1 MSRRLIFAIVLLAGH
16 VGGALAA
23 APQVGPVLA
32 TEGLGAGPEAVVEA
46 VIDGDTLVLADGTVV
61 RLAGIAAPKPPLG
74 RPRSKPWPVA
84 VAATRALDGMAR
96 GARVRLYYVG
106 GRDELRVD
114 RHGRHLAQ
122 LVRGDGLW
130 LQGALLGRGL
140 ARVEDFHGAPGPVA
154 DMLAIEARAR
164 DAGVGI
170 WRHYFYRVRDHQEAG
185 RFIGTYQLVEGV
197 VFAVARQRNRT
208 YVNFTADWHTDF
220 TIVLSKKVLRL
231 FKRAAIDPGDFA
243 GRPVRVRGWVESWN
257 GPAIKASHPGQ
268 IELLSGLGPLA
279 GGERNDSR

>member
-1 MSRRLIFAIVLLAGH
+1 MSRRLVYTIVFLVGH
-16 VGGALAA
+16 VWGALAA
-23 APQVGPVLA
+23 EPQAGPVLV
-32 TEGLGAGPEAVVEA
+32 TEDLAAGPEAVVEA
-46 VIDGDTLVLADGTVV
+46 VIDGDTVVLADGGIV

-74 RPRSKPWPVA
+74 RPVTKPWPVA
-84 VAATRALDGMAR
+84 VEATRALDGLAR

-106 GRDELRVD
+106 GRDEQRMD

-170 WRHYFYRVRDHQEAG
+170 WRHYFYRVRDHREAG
-185 RFIGTYQLVEGV
+185 KFIGTFQLVEGV

-208 YVNFTADWHTDF
+208 YINFSGDWRTDF
-220 TIVLSKKVLRL
+220 TIVLSKKTLRL
-231 FKRAAIDPGDFA
+231 FKRAAIDPEDFA

>member
-1 MSRRLIFAIVLLAGH
+1 MSRRLVYTIAFLVGH
-16 VGGALAA
+16 VWGALAA
-23 APQVGPVLA
+23 EAPVGPPLA
-32 TEGLGAGPEAVVEA
+32 TEGLGAGPEALVGA
-46 VIDGDTLVLADGTVV
+46 VIDGDTLVLADGGEV

-74 RPRSKPWPVA
+74 RPQSKPWPVA

-106 GRDELRVD
+106 GRDEVRVD

-170 WRHYFYRVRDHQEAG
+170 WRHYFYRVRDHGEAG
-185 RFIGTYQLVEGV
+185 KFIGSFQLIEGR

-208 YVNFTADWHTDF
+208 YVNFSDDWRTDF
-220 TIVLSKKVLRL
+220 TIVLSKKTLRL
-231 FKRAAIDPGDFA
+231 FKRAAIDPEDFA
-243 GRPVRVRGWVESWN
+243 GRHVRVRGWVESWN
-257 GPAIKASHPGQ
+257 GPVIKVSHPGQ
-268 IELLSGLGPLA
+268 IELLSELGPLA
-279 GGERNDSR
+279 GGERNDNR